1 VARQRVWVLWA
12 RTWNN
17 GDTRLYKVTSKRA
30 WQKYVER
37 VKLMHKR
44 LATKTHTFPTY
55 AEALPKY
62 FHESN
67 DINALLKMQELAQPL
82 GVKK

>member
-17 GDTRLYKVTSKRA
+17 GNTRLLKVTRKET
-30 WQKYVER
+30 WQKHLAKMKER
-37 VKLMHKR
+37 REKVRPSYEESLP
-44 LATKTHTFPTY
+44 TF
-55 AEALPKY
+55 

-67 DINALLKMQELAQPL
+67 DRDTLLKMLELAQPL
-82 GVKK
+82 SVETKEK